1 MHKKIII
8 VGILLC
14 TLSTF
19 AFAENKKLT
28 RPDYV
33 NQLNKYIKEIGIK
46 IDEIYKTYEAKV
58 AANKEI
64 IKKLENEKEQITA
77 QLRQC
82 YQKEQDSDIN
92 SLMNGPCGHLY
103 GKTTYFKTSSGLVV
117 ADDTYA
123 LNKCLEKQPT
133 SSKRKTSPCKTL
145 EDKRKKI
152 QQDIENYNYQI
163 TTFKNDRDTEL
174 NKIEL
179 DAKNKSSEL
188 TNACKQAYPKK
199 QLFGYCDDLEIQTFL
214 FCIVSLKFV
223 H

>member
-1 MHKKIII
+1 MRKNLIIL
-8 VGILLC
+8 GILLC
-14 TLSTF
+14 TLSSL
-19 AFAENKKLT
+19 AFAENEKLT
-28 RPDYV
+28 RTDYV

-46 IDEIYKTYEAKV
+46 IDEVYKTYDAKV
-58 AANKEI
+58 VANKES
-64 IKKLENEKEQITA
+64 IKKLEQEKEQITV

-82 YQKEQDSDIN
+82 YQQEQISDIN
-92 SLMNGPCGHLY
+92 NVINGSCGHLY

-133 SSKRKTSPCKTL
+133 SSKRKTSSCKTL

-152 QQDIENYNYQI
+152 LLDIDNYTNQI
-163 TTFKNDRDTEL
+163 STFENDRDTEL

-199 QLFGYCDDLEIQTFL
+199 QLFGYCDGLGVVFST
-214 FCIVSLKFV
+214 K
-223 H
+223 

>member
-1 MHKKIII
+1 MHKKLIV

-14 TLSTF
+14 TLSSL
-19 AFAENKKLT
+19 AFAENEKLT
-28 RPDYV
+28 RTDYV

-46 IDEIYKTYEAKV
+46 IDEVYKTYDAKA
-58 AANKEI
+58 AANKET
-64 IKKLENEKEQITA
+64 IKKLENEKEQITV

-82 YQKEQDSDIN
+82 YQKEQISDIN
-92 SLMNGPCGHLY
+92 NVINGSCGHLY

-123 LNKCLEKQPT
+123 LNKCLVKQSN

-145 EDKRKKI
+145 EDKHKKI
-152 QQDIENYNYQI
+152 QQDIENYTNQI
-163 TTFKNDRDTEL
+163 TTIKSDMDTEL

-188 TNACKQAYPKK
+188 TNACKRAYPKK
-199 QLFGYCDDLEIQTFL
+199 QLFGYCDGLD
-214 FCIVSLKFV
+214 IVFSTK
-223 H
+223 